1 MAVTSVAVRIITT
14 GALHHWLLGPIGS
27 NVNQCSIATRSTTAY
42 CNGVQRQ
49 CRYLTSH
56 CPSLEVRQPPF
67 QGPTWLHLLLRHTY
81 LGLHSTYIQEEFCVV
96 YLWVHT
102 WKFVDSVV
110 AVVLPRHRQLGHL
123 RRWQNPPVYRPL
135 VDLLAMEEQHLIITY
150 RFDRATTQLVSDL
163 MSPIR
168 HPTGIPPDVQVLSV
182 HHFLASGSFQ
192 TTVAVASGMSQPM
205 FSNVLSRVL
214 SALLKHVRSY
224 IVFPQVEDLATVK
237 GDFYALGHIPNIIGA
252 IDGTHVALVPPHRS
266 EQVYRNRKSYHS
278 MNLQMVCLADQYI
291 SQVNAML
298 PGSVHDAYILRNSSI
313 PYVMGQ
319 LQRHRVWLLGD
330 SGYPNLSWLLTPV
343 RNPRTRA
350 EERYNE
356 AHGRTRRVIE
366 RTFGLL
372 KARFR
377 CLHMTGGSLFYSPK
391 KVCQIIIACSMLH
404 NLALRRQVPF
414 LQEDGPDGGVVAAVE
429 PVEPVDSDEEEA
441 EEEDID
447 NRESV
452 IRQYFQ

>member
-1 MAVTSVAVRIITT
+1 MAVTSAAVTSTVVRLITA

-27 NVNQCSIATRSTTAY
+27 NVNQYSFAPRSSTAY
-42 CNGVQRQ
+42 RDGVQRQ
-49 CRYLTSH
+49 RSYLTFH
-56 CPSLEVRQPPF
+56 CPSLE
-67 QGPTWLHLLLRHTY
+67 L
-81 LGLHSTYIQEEFCVV
+81 E
-96 YLWVHT
+96 
-102 WKFVDSVV
+102 
-110 AVVLPRHRQLGHL
+110 HL
-123 RRWQNPPVYRPL
+123 RRWRNPLVYRPL
-135 VDLLAMEEQHLIITY
+135 VDLLTMEERHLLITY
-150 RFDRATTQLVSDL
+150 RFDRATIQELCTQLEPDL
-163 MSPIR
+163 MSAIR
-168 HPTGIPPDVQVLSV
+168 HPTGIPPQVQMLSV
-182 HHFLASGSFQ
+182 LHFLASGSFQ
-192 TTVAVASGMSQPM
+192 TTVAIASGMSQLM

-214 SALLKHVRSY
+214 CALLKQVRSY

-237 GDFYALGHIPNIIGA
+237 GDFYALGHILNIIGA

-278 MNLQMVCLADQYI
+278 MNVQMVCLAGQYI
-291 SQVNAML
+291 SQVNAMF
-298 PGSVHDAYILRNSSI
+298 PGSVHDAYILRNRSI
-313 PYVMGQ
+313 PYMMGQ

-356 AHGRTRRVIE
+356 AHGWTRRVIE

-377 CLHMTGGSLFYSPK
+377 CLQMTGGSLFYSPR
-391 KVCQIIIACSMLH
+391 KVCQIIIACSMLQ
-404 NLALRRQVPF
+404 NLALRRQLPF
-414 LQEDGPDGGVVAAVE
+414 LQEDGPDGGVLAAVE
-429 PVEPVDSDEEEA
+429 RVEPMDSDEEDA

-452 IRQYFQ
+452 TPIFPVTHR